1 MSSRGQ
7 IVIPKVLREAAGMA
21 AGDEVEVILDGQRLI
36 LCPCRRDGDQAG
48 LPAPESDGLVR
59 EARPG
64 YGVAGAA
71 TTDAAAIGPA
81 TAGDSGGQGRLSKI
95 WADRVRALAGIER
108 LRAEFAGLRFEDLW
122 RESRRELEGGEPG
135 D

>member
-1 MSSRGQ
+1 MGVVSGRARMSSRGQ

-64 YGVAGAA
+64 YGVAG
-71 TTDAAAIGPA
+71 
-81 TAGDSGGQGRLSKI
+81 DSGGHGRLSKV

-108 LRAEFAGLRFEDLW
+108 LRAEFAGLCFEDLW

>member
-1 MSSRGQ
+1 MGVVSGRARMSSRGQ

-64 YGVAGAA
+64 YGVAG
-71 TTDAAAIGPA
+71 
-81 TAGDSGGQGRLSKI
+81 DSGGCSGSSFHSLTTSRLQP
-95 WADRVRALAGIER
+95 AER
-108 LRAEFAGLRFEDLW
+108 R
-122 RESRRELEGGEPG
+122 
-135 D
+135 